1 MSLVDRPVN
10 EQTSAFESQKL
21 ERPPP
26 AGFNIRG
33 PYVALSRSAG
43 DRGTNGVSRRSPPDL
58 FRHCPSNWR
67 SWRSPCH
74 CRLPSLSGVTEA
86 DRMRP
91 LTRCLDRTENPGVG
105 ATLRKGPRGG
115 GCDLAKIVEHVYG
128 PDHAYLSAI
137 GGHYQ
142 KFGDDDMARLRNA
155 IVERLA
161 ATVRGELRRSDR
173 AEWSR
178 PSPVASGRVVAAT
191 GRMICHQ
198 PSQREDETQGH
209 KHRCSVHVCLR
220 VSTLPVPTCAWLLPL
235 PGRHGRLSATRML
248 SDEERPPVAIRPR
261 VRRLPPAD
269 PTKSVTHDD
278 SRPWLPLGP
287 L

>member
-1 MSLVDRPVN
+1 MRPR
-10 EQTSAFESQKL
+10 Q
-21 ERPPP
+21 
-26 AGFNIRG
+26 
-33 PYVALSRSAG
+33 
-43 DRGTNGVSRRSPPDL
+43 DRGACLWARP
-58 FRHCPSNWR
+58 
-67 SWRSPCH
+67 
-74 CRLPSLSGVTEA
+74 RLSV
-86 DRMRP
+86 RNR
-91 LTRCLDRTENPGVG
+91 
-105 ATLRKGPRGG
+105 
-115 GCDLAKIVEHVYG
+115 
-128 PDHAYLSAI
+128 
-137 GGHYQ
+137 GHYQ

-173 AEWSR
+173 PEWSR

-269 PTKSVTHDD
+269 PTRSVTHDD